1 MAIESDPVIDD
12 WYQDRNRLERFTVVA
27 FDQDDGL
34 LELQYENGDLEEI
47 DLDAWYEMDIESVA
61 MPEDWTLA
69 LDNMDEQE
77 AAEMEQESYDDWD
90 EEIMDTSDSE
100 LQDRDEEED

>member
-1 MAIESDPVIDD
+1 MAFEADPLVDN
-12 WYQDRNRLERFTVVA
+12 WYQDRNREERFTIVA

-47 DLDAWYEMDIESVA
+47 DIDTWYEMDIETVA
-61 MPEDWTLA
+61 MPEDWSLA
-69 LDNMDEQE
+69 RDNMDKQE
-77 AAEMEQESYDDWD
+77 AAEVEDGNYDDWD
-90 EEIMDTSDSE
+90 VESISVDEDE